1 MADNGI
7 FISEGLAEYINNYRK
22 DQELVLC
29 EQSMIADAM
38 CGLEITIHGM
48 HVDSRTERLLR
59 NAMSVIS
66 TYHYLLDKIAE
77 NK

>member
-1 MADNGI
+1 MQADI
-7 FISEGLAEYINNYRK
+7 FISKGLAEFISNYRK
-22 DQELVLC
+22 DQETVLC

-48 HVDSRTERLLR
+48 HVDNRTEKLLR

-66 TYHYLLDKIAE
+66 SYHYLLDKITE
-77 NK
+77 TK